1 MKKLKNSKHYLVT
14 KLNNKDKNIK
24 NNIVSLKTNQNEEQT
39 RSQLLH
45 SFIKNNIKTLDVK
58 KSST

>member
-24 NNIVSLKTNQNEEQT
+24 NNLVKMKNKPGVNYYIVSLKT
-39 RSQLLH
+39 
-45 SFIKNNIKTLDVK
+45 TLK
-58 KSST
+58 P